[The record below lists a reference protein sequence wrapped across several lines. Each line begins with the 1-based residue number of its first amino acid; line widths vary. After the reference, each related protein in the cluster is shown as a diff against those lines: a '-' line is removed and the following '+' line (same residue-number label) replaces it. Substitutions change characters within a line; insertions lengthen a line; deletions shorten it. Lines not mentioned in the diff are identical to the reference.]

1 MAKRKPRAKK
11 VKAVEIEVVEP
22 IEVVISEVEQIKI
35 ELKKIQDKLN
45 SGYDTKFRTSLLRS
59 QQELQIKLKNL

>member
-1 MAKRKPRAKK
+1 MAKKKAK
-11 VKAVEIEVVEP
+11 VEQVTVNEIEVVEP
-22 IEVVISEVEQIKI
+22 IEIVISEKEQIKI

-45 SGYDTKFRTSLLRS
+45 EGYDTKNRTSLLRS